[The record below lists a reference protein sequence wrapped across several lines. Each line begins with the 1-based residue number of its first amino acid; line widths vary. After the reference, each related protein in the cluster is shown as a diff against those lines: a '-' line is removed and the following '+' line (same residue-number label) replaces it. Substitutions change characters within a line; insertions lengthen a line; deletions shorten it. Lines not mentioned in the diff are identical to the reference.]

1 MLEELDR
8 VHISEVLRRQN
19 SLDMLVAGLNGMIM
33 RMKEAMDAVEDKK
46 KFFDK
51 VWRDVL
57 QLHAYL

>member
-51 VWRDVL
+51 V
-57 QLHAYL
+57 